1 MDRVINK
8 ARERALLHTL
18 LILGVR
24 IMTLTLEEMLD
35 IMEVIEDLEL
45 VKKYRPEEIEV
56 IVERQLPTRLE
67 VTVRKIK
74 KEG

>member
-1 MDRVINK
+1 
-8 ARERALLHTL
+8 
-18 LILGVR
+18 
-24 IMTLTLEEMLD
+24 MTLTLEEMLD

-56 IVERQLPTRLE
+56 EIKRVLTTRLE
-67 VTVRKIK
+67 VCVRKIK

>member
-1 MDRVINK
+1 M
-8 ARERALLHTL
+8 LHTL

>member
-1 MDRVINK
+1 
-8 ARERALLHTL
+8 
-18 LILGVR
+18 
-24 IMTLTLEEMLD
+24 MTLTLEEMLD

-56 IVERQLPTRLE
+56 IIERQLPTRLE